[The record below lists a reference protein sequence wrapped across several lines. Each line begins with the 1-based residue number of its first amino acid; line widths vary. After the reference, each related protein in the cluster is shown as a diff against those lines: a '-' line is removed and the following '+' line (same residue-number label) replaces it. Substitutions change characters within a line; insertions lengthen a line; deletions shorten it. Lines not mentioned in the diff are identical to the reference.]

1 MVDLISTAVLQTLQ
15 EQQNEK
21 ENIYDYEYY
30 DDYYYEYWNERIQ
43 NYLNHNTDSNLL
55 NRNYFFNT
63 LDNIEF
69 LISNISRAMGYFS
82 NLFSIYQEKK
92 NVFRIVN
99 DKDPF
104 LSRVDPYEQLIE
116 LLESEF
122 NDYPMILTRT
132 NDGILL
138 ELPDEQLVV
147 KMLQNYSKSE
157 NVKLIINQILQKY
170 KRYIKPGKGRTFVTL
185 DENFIYD
192 PLFKSINFKNKGL
205 KTYRCSNETDLRN
218 WFIDTYLS

>member
-1 MVDLISTAVLQTLQ
+1 MVDLISTAVLQSLQ
-15 EQQNEK
+15 EYQTKE
-21 ENIYDYEYY
+21 ENIYDNEYY

-63 LDNIEF
+63 FDNIEF
-69 LISNISRAMGYFS
+69 TISNNSGAKDPFYNF
-82 NLFSIYQEKK
+82 FSIYQEEE

-99 DKDPF
+99 DKDP
-104 LSRVDPYEQLIE
+104 LSRGVDHYCKLIE

-122 NDYPMILTRT
+122 SDYPMILTRT
-132 NDGILL
+132 NDGVLL

-147 KMLQNYSKSE
+147 KTLQNYLNLE

-170 KRYIKPGKGRTFVTL
+170 KRYIKPGKGRSFVTL

-192 PLFKSINFKNKGL
+192 PLFKLINFKNKGL

-218 WFIDTYLS
+218 WFIDTYFS

>member
-1 MVDLISTAVLQTLQ
+1 MVDLISTSMLQSLQ

-21 ENIYDYEYY
+21 ENSYDYEYY

-43 NYLNHNTDSNLL
+43 NYLNHNTDINSL
-55 NRNYFFNT
+55 NRTYFFNT

-69 LISNISRAMGYFS
+69 LISNISGAKDPFYS
-82 NLFSIYQEKK
+82 HFSIYKEKK

-99 DKDPF
+99 DKNPF

-116 LLESEF
+116 SLESEF

-132 NDGILL
+132 NDGVLL
-138 ELPDEQLVV
+138 ELPDEQLVT
-147 KMLQNYSKSE
+147 KTLQNYSKSE
-157 NVKLIINQILQKY
+157 NVTLIINQILQKY
-170 KRYIKPGKGRTFVTL
+170 KRYIKPGKGRSFVTL
-185 DENFIYD
+185 DTNFWYD
-192 PLFKSINFKNKGL
+192 PLFQSINFKNKGIL
-205 KTYRCSNETDLRN
+205 EERFRNETDLRN